1 MNLRAGPLAQLVI
14 GPRNNSEV
22 TISYRAKALY
32 AGLIIGPQSYTP
44 NLYKN
49 TPIYSHPRNFYYYY
63 SHPKHKKI
71 STNTG
76 TTISTAQGLHLAFLA
91 PLHLLFHASL
101 SDLKEKHTVG
111 RMLLCRIFPPV
122 FFWKEFIPSSS
133 ALLWHDFVLSRS
145 NTLSSN
151 TLSRGFSIPC
161 QKALSRAG
169 LELVPLRWM
178 VKLFLMLFE
187 SRMVQVQAH
196 ACRCADQRA

>member
-1 MNLRAGPLAQLVI
+1 MVHSLSPQIYTKTPQFIRTRAI
-14 GPRNNSEV
+14 F
-22 TISYRAKALY
+22 
-32 AGLIIGPQSYTP
+32 IIIIRTQS
-44 NLYKN
+44 
-49 TPIYSHPRNFYYYY
+49 I
-63 SHPKHKKI
+63 KKFLQI
-71 STNTG
+71 
-76 TTISTAQGLHLAFLA
+76 LA
-91 PLHLLFHASL
+91 PLSPQLKGFISLFSLLFIFFFMPL
-101 SDLKEKHTVG
+101 SQIWRRSTPLVECCSAVF
-111 RMLLCRIFPPV
+111 FPPV